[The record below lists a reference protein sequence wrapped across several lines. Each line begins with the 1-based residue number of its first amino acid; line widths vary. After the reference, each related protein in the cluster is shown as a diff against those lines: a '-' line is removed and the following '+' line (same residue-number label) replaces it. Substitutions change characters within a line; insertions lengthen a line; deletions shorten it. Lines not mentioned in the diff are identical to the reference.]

1 MLAKLGDAAISPST
15 ETTKIFSLNR
25 GTYCRISLRSE
36 TFTAG
41 ELGVFGGKY
50 QRGKPL
56 ARLYKRPPPCHS
68 ARFMSILINVLI
80 AFHVLICLLMVVVVL
95 MQRPKNEGLGAAFGG
110 GMTENIFGAQTTH
123 VLQKFT
129 VWLGIVFFALTL
141 LLAILYAKRGT
152 GETSIQ
158 KELLSQPVPAAA
170 AAPEAAPAATP
181 IVATTEPVAV
191 EAVAVEAVETPS
203 APAAEAPDAS
213 TEPAAAP
220 APAGN

>member
-1 MLAKLGDAAISPST
+1 MT
-15 ETTKIFSLNR
+15 
-25 GTYCRISLRSE
+25 
-36 TFTAG
+36 
-41 ELGVFGGKY
+41 
-50 QRGKPL
+50 
-56 ARLYKRPPPCHS
+56 
-68 ARFMSILINVLI
+68 ILINVLI

-141 LLAILYAKRGT
+141 LLAIIYAKRGA

-170 AAPEAAPAATP
+170 TAPAAADTP
-181 IVATTEPVAV
+181 ITATTEPVAV
-191 EAVAVEAVETPS
+191 EAVAAEAAEVPA
-203 APAAEAPDAS
+203 APAES
-213 TEPAAAP
+213 AAP

>member
-1 MLAKLGDAAISPST
+1 
-15 ETTKIFSLNR
+15 
-25 GTYCRISLRSE
+25 
-36 TFTAG
+36 
-41 ELGVFGGKY
+41 
-50 QRGKPL
+50 
-56 ARLYKRPPPCHS
+56 
-68 ARFMSILINVLI
+68 MSILINVLI

-141 LLAILYAKRGT
+141 LLAIIYAKRGT

-158 KELLSQPVPAAA
+158 KELLSQPVPATAT
-170 AAPEAAPAATP
+170 APAAADTP
-181 IVATTEPVAV
+181 ITATTEPVAV
-191 EAVAVEAVETPS
+191 EAI
-203 APAAEAPDAS
+203 AAEA
-213 TEPAAAP
+213 TEVPAAPVESAAP

>member
-1 MLAKLGDAAISPST
+1 
-15 ETTKIFSLNR
+15 
-25 GTYCRISLRSE
+25 
-36 TFTAG
+36 
-41 ELGVFGGKY
+41 
-50 QRGKPL
+50 
-56 ARLYKRPPPCHS
+56 
-68 ARFMSILINVLI
+68 MSILINVLV
-80 AFHVLICLLMVVVVL
+80 AFHVLVCLLMVVVVL

-141 LLAILYAKRGT
+141 LLAILYAKRST

-170 AAPEAAPAATP
+170 AAPQTAPAATP

-191 EAVAVEAVETPS
+191 EAVAVEAVEES
-203 APAAEAPDAS
+203 AAPTAEAPAAS

>member
-1 MLAKLGDAAISPST
+1 
-15 ETTKIFSLNR
+15 
-25 GTYCRISLRSE
+25 
-36 TFTAG
+36 
-41 ELGVFGGKY
+41 
-50 QRGKPL
+50 
-56 ARLYKRPPPCHS
+56 
-68 ARFMSILINVLI
+68 MSILINVLV
-80 AFHVLICLLMVVVVL
+80 AFHVLVCLLMVVVVL

-141 LLAILYAKRGT
+141 LLAILYAKRST

-158 KELLSQPVPAAA
+158 KELLSQPVPAA
-170 AAPEAAPAATP
+170 AATP

-191 EAVAVEAVETPS
+191 EAVAVEAVEES
-203 APAAEAPDAS
+203 AAPAAEAPAAS

>member
-1 MLAKLGDAAISPST
+1 MGSS
-15 ETTKIFSLNR
+15 F
-25 GTYCRISLRSE
+25 GRIRFL
-36 TFTAG
+36 
-41 ELGVFGGKY
+41 Y
-50 QRGKPL
+50 M
-56 ARLYKRPPPCHS
+56 ARLPCHS

-170 AAPEAAPAATP
+170 AAPEATPAATP
-181 IVATTEPVAV
+181 ITAATEPVAV
-191 EAVAVEAVETPS
+191 EAVAVEAAEVPA
-203 APAAEAPDAS
+203 APA
-213 TEPAAAP
+213 EPAAP

>member
-1 MLAKLGDAAISPST
+1 
-15 ETTKIFSLNR
+15 
-25 GTYCRISLRSE
+25 
-36 TFTAG
+36 
-41 ELGVFGGKY
+41 
-50 QRGKPL
+50 
-56 ARLYKRPPPCHS
+56 
-68 ARFMSILINVLI
+68 MSILINVLI

-170 AAPEAAPAATP
+170 AAASQAAPAATP

>member
-1 MLAKLGDAAISPST
+1 
-15 ETTKIFSLNR
+15 
-25 GTYCRISLRSE
+25 
-36 TFTAG
+36 
-41 ELGVFGGKY
+41 
-50 QRGKPL
+50 
-56 ARLYKRPPPCHS
+56 
-68 ARFMSILINVLI
+68 MSILINVLI

-170 AAPEAAPAATP
+170 PAASPT
-181 IVATTEPVAV
+181 VATTEPAAV
-191 EAVAVEAVETPS
+191 EPV
-203 APAAEAPDAS
+203 AAEATAS
-213 TEPAAAP
+213 PAAPASAEPAPAAP